1 MGFIIR
7 VILLIITGEMLMRFV
22 DFMVMKDFYDG
33 KFPPDADSLGIP
45 IIGTQI
51 IIAGALLISSPVCFL
66 GSAYFRNWIFRR
78 SLITSIFLFLL
89 FLFLYF
95 VLFAISSS
103 GFQSIFNQTYRE
115 QWIDAIAL
123 FVCMVIFL
131 FLDVLRFLASRNL
144 VSETWVMKIVQKV
157 PF

>member
-51 IIAGALLISSPVCFL
+51 IIAGALVICSPVCFL

-78 SLITSIFLFLL
+78 SLITSLFLFLL

-95 VLFAISSS
+95 VLFAISFS

>member
-51 IIAGALLISSPVCFL
+51 IIAGTLVICSPVCFL

-95 VLFAISSS
+95 VLFAISFS
-103 GFQSIFNQTYRE
+103 GFQSIFNPTYRE
-115 QWIDAIAL
+115 QWVDASAL
-123 FVCMVIFL
+123 FFCMVIFL
-131 FLDVLRFLASRNL
+131 FMDMIRFLAFKNL
-144 VSETWVMKIVQKV
+144 MSETLVTKIAQKL
-157 PF
+157 PL

>member
-51 IIAGALLISSPVCFL
+51 IIAGALVISSPVCFL
-66 GSAYFRNWIFRR
+66 GSAYLRNWIFRR
-78 SLITSIFLFLL
+78 SLITSLFLFLL

>member
-7 VILLIITGEMLMRFV
+7 VILLVITGEMLMRFV

-66 GSAYFRNWIFRR
+66 GSVYFRNWIFRR

-144 VSETWVMKIVQKV
+144 VGETWVMKIVQKV